1 MEAIIT
7 IAQRGEPLVS
17 LDDRLSFST
26 TVPRHLVHRRSV
38 AEVLLTDWR
47 HVGENAFVCA
57 AQWPRSHSF
66 YRVRNGRHDP
76 LLLAETIRQVGLL
89 LCHDAFQMSTT
100 DQFLMR
106 RMIYDADLDGLRAG
120 VAPAEIVIAVRVQR
134 TRRRTRSTSAV
145 RLDVEFFRDEDL
157 IGQGAGWV
165 VCIEP
170 RLYYRIRSSQCPQA
184 TSGEPRPAPLP
195 PADVGLLEPEDV
207 VLGHC
212 FAPGKWPLR
221 ILTEHPVLFDH
232 PLDHAPGMLSLE
244 GMRQASRAALGWP
257 NAHLTACE
265 ATFLRL
271 IELNQ
276 PSSITASVLR
286 RSADSASA
294 LMTITQAGCVAA
306 QGIVTITNISSGA
319 PRPGTPR
326 AA

>member
-1 MEAIIT
+1 MEASTT
-7 IAQRGEPLVS
+7 IARQGEPLVS
-17 LDDRLSFST
+17 LGDRLSFSA
-26 TVPRHLVHRRSV
+26 TVPRHLVHRRAV

-47 HVGENAFVCA
+47 RISENAFVCA
-57 AQWPRSHSF
+57 AQWPRSHSL

-76 LLLAETIRQVGLL
+76 LLLAETIRQAGLL
-89 LCHDAFQMSTT
+89 LCHAAFQVSTKYR
-100 DQFLMR
+100 FLMQ

-120 VAPAEIVIAVRVQR
+120 VAPAEIVIAVRTQQ

-145 RLDVEFFRDEDL
+145 RLDVEFLRDEDV

-170 RLYYRIRSSQCPQA
+170 RLYHRIRSPQCPQA
-184 TSGEPRPAPLP
+184 TSGELRPAPLP
-195 PADVGLLEPEDV
+195 PADVGLLEPDDV

-221 ILTEHPVLFDH
+221 IPTEHPVLFDH

-244 GMRQASRAALGWP
+244 GMRQAARAALGWP

-276 PSSITASVLR
+276 PSSISTSVLR
-286 RSADSASA
+286 RSADSARA
-294 LMTITQAGCVAA
+294 LMTITQADCVAA
-306 QGIVTITNISSGA
+306 QGIVTITNISA
-319 PRPGTPR
+319 EDPQPGTPR

>member
-7 IAQRGEPLVS
+7 IAQRGGPLVS

-26 TVPRHLVHRRSV
+26 TVPRHLVHRRAV

-47 HVGENAFVCA
+47 RVSENAFVCA
-57 AQWPRSHSF
+57 AQWSRSHSF

-100 DQFLMR
+100 DRFLMR

-120 VAPAEIVIAVRVQR
+120 VAPAEIVIAVRAQR
-134 TRRRTRSTSAV
+134 TRTRSTSAV

-170 RLYYRIRSSQCPQA
+170 RLYHRIRSSQCPQA

-212 FAPGKWPLR
+212 FAPWKWPLR

-244 GMRQASRAALGWP
+244 GMRQAGRAALGWP

-276 PSSITASVLR
+276 PSSISASVLR

-306 QGIVTITNISSGA
+306 QGIVTITNISSEA